1 MLCSSEALYGITSN
15 HIAQLESVDKY
26 LLKSVFQSPCS
37 TPIAAYY
44 FETGAIP
51 ISFLLKGRRLMY
63 LWTILQKKED
73 ELVSKVYQAQKIF
86 PIKDDFVNQIK
97 EDMDEI

>member
-1 MLCSSEALYGITSN
+1 
-15 HIAQLESVDKY
+15 
-26 LLKSVFQSPCS
+26 
-37 TPIAAYY
+37 
-44 FETGAIP
+44 
-51 ISFLLKGRRLMY
+51 MY
-63 LWTILQKKED
+63 LRTILQKKED